1 MPNLLLGMTPGDG
14 LNVWKRIGY
23 LNRELKPYTEY
34 VRRGWKVKILTYG
47 SSEVPELP
55 NGIEAVHFP
64 YPRMIWPLLFC
75 LLPLFHWKLGHWA
88 DVIKTNQSHRSFFY
102 ALAAKF
108 WKRPMVLRCGY
119 VQGEYLET
127 TSGLTT
133 KVRFYQWLEAKAFRE
148 AIHCEVPTR
157 ELAEWVQREYRVPA
171 EKISVVPNFVDTE
184 IFKPIEG
191 IEKKEKSV
199 IAVGRLASVKQ
210 YEFLIRACAEIPGC
224 SLTIVGEGPERNN
237 LEKLAEKLN
246 FNLNLS
252 GNIPNE
258 QIPRVV
264 QKHEVFA
271 ITSKREGHPKSLLEA
286 MACGMPCLGVRAT
299 GISNMISHAGNGWLV
314 EADVQSI
321 KQGLSLIL
329 GNRALREDL
338 ARRAQRYAT
347 ETYSFSRC
355 FDLEY
360 ENMHRLVRT

>member
-23 LNRELKPYTEY
+23 LNRELKPYIEY

-47 SSEVPELP
+47 SSEIPELP
-55 NGIEAVHFP
+55 DGIEAVHFP
-64 YPRMIWPLLFC
+64 YPRLIWPLMFC

-102 ALAAKF
+102 ALAAKL
-108 WKRPMVLRCGY
+108 WKRPMLLRCGY

-127 TSGLTT
+127 TSGLTA
-133 KVRFYQWLEAKAFRE
+133 KVKLYQRLEAKAFRQ
-148 AIHCEVPTR
+148 ATHCEVPTR
-157 ELAEWVQREYRVPA
+157 ELAEWVQKKYGVPA
-171 EKISVVPNFVDTE
+171 EKISVVPNFVDIE

-210 YEFLIRACAEIPGC
+210 YEFLIRACAEIRGC
-224 SLTIVGEGPERNN
+224 SLTIVGEGPERKN
-237 LEKLAEKLN
+237 LEKLARELN
-246 FNLNLS
+246 VNLYLP

-258 QIPRVV
+258 HIPRVV
-264 QKHEVFA
+264 QEHQVFA

-286 MACGMPCLGVRAT
+286 MACRMPCVGVKSV
-299 GISNMISHAGNGWLV
+299 GIQNIIKHAENGWLV
-314 EADVQSI
+314 EAEVQSI

-329 GNRALREDL
+329 GNRALSEDL
-338 ARRAQRYAT
+338 GRKAHRYAT
-347 ETYSFSRC
+347 EAYSFSRC

-360 ENMHRLVRT
+360 ENIYRLVRS